1 MNSAAALKVLDM
13 TLRVLSVIAE
23 ANRIAQITRN
33 SIERARA
40 EGRDLTDDDLAAL
53 DEETKA
59 ALDGLRAAIEG
70 AKVNRD

>member
-1 MNSAAALKVLDM
+1 MNAAAALKILDM
-13 TLRVLSVIAE
+13 TLQVLAVIGE
-23 ANRIAQITRN
+23 ANRIAQITR
-33 SIERARA
+33 SAIERART

-59 ALDGLRAAIEG
+59 ALDGLRAAIDS